1 MTLTRVASF
10 RPWMDYLF
18 KCPLGQ
24 RKAAP
29 EEKYEKYFIIYTRK
43 LTKPCL
49 VIVPY

>member
-1 MTLTRVASF
+1 MTLSRVANF

-29 EEKYEKYFIIYTRK
+29 EENMKNI
-43 LTKPCL
+43 L
-49 VIVPY
+49 